1 MGIRFPHGAPFINI
15 TMKRLLLILGWIL
28 FVNIIDAG
36 TTYYAMHNP
45 IPVEE
50 AGLLKNAENRST
62 DLAIIVHLFF
72 SIIVLVFSFF
82 IVKNYYDSYR
92 KILAFRVFFYVLIIW
107 AIFDTFVAINN
118 ILVIRQAL
126 L

>member
-1 MGIRFPHGAPFINI
+1 M
-15 TMKRLLLILGWIL
+15 LGWIL

-50 AGLLKNAENRST
+50 AGLLKNADNRST
-62 DLAIIVHLFF
+62 DLAISVHFFF
-72 SIIVLVFSFF
+72 SIIVLIFSFW
-82 IVKNYYDSYR
+82 IVKKYYDSE
-92 KILAFRVFFYVLIIW
+92 KKSLAFRVLISVLVLWTIS
-107 AIFDTFVAINN
+107 DTFVAINN
-118 ILVIRQAL
+118 VLVIRQAL